1 MLTFDMHYLSEL
13 FNRTVMGAAEVN
25 QISISWI
32 KIWSNIVH
40 TMFQNQ
46 ITKIRFLTVSIT
58 KYLVLL
64 KNIIIIRLP
73 NWNPPNSCIGNTH

>member
-1 MLTFDMHYLSEL
+1 ME
-13 FNRTVMGAAEVN
+13 VAEVN
-25 QISISWI
+25 QILISWV
-32 KIWSNIVH
+32 KIWSNIGH
-40 TMFQNQ
+40 TIFKNQ